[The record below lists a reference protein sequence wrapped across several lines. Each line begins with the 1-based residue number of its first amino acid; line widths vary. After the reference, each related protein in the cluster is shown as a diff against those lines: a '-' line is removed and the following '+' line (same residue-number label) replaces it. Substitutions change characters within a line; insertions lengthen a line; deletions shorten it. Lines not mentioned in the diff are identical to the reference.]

1 MRVVTIARKPV
12 ASGTTT
18 QNVLEHGA
26 GALNIDPCRIRV
38 EGETFSVPQSD
49 PGKRKGTVGTDLGI
63 TRKDVEGFQ
72 AAQRASV
79 ERTQLLGRWPAN
91 VVLAGEGVPES
102 MDEQSGTG
110 TSGARGG
117 PVIGGPPRSNH
128 GFKLS
133 ETSRDRS
140 EAVMSY
146 GDQGGASRYFKRVR

>member
-1 MRVVTIARKPV
+1 VRVVTVARKPC

-18 QNVLEHGA
+18 QNVVEHGA
-26 GALNIDPCRIRV
+26 GALNIDPCRIRTD
-38 EGETFSVPQSD
+38 GEQFAVPQSD
-49 PGKRKGTVGTDLGI
+49 PGKRRGTVGTDLGI

-72 AAQRASV
+72 AAQRASI

-91 VVLAGEGVPES
+91 VVLAGDLSAAS
-102 MDEQSGTG
+102 MDEQSGTS
-110 TSGARGG
+110 TSGIRGG

-133 ETSRDRS
+133 DTSRDRT

-146 GDQGGASRYFKRVR
+146 GDDGGASRYFKRVL

>member
-1 MRVVTIARKPV
+1 VRVVTVSRKPV

-18 QNVLEHGA
+18 QNVLEHEA
-26 GALNIDPCRIRV
+26 GALNIDPCRIRT
-38 EGETFSVPQSD
+38 EGETFAVPQSD

-63 TRKDVEGFQ
+63 TRKDVDGFQ
-72 AAQRASV
+72 AAQRESI

-91 VVLAGEGVPES
+91 VILMGAAPPGS
-102 MDEQSGTG
+102 MDEQSGTSV
-110 TSGARGG
+110 SGARGG

-133 ETSRDRS
+133 ETSRDRT

-146 GDQGGASRYFKRVR
+146 GDDGGASRYFKRVP